1 MTEAGG
7 TIHPRVVQ
15 FLKKEIESV
24 PHLEALLLL
33 RENPER
39 AWSAEDAGRRL
50 YVEIEH
56 SRRVL
61 DDLVQRGL
69 VVAEAASGDSVY
81 RYASQDAD
89 DGLMQLVAQEYR
101 LRLVQVATLI
111 HTKPSVAIHDF
122 ARAFRLKKE

>member
-1 MTEAGG
+1 MTEAG
-7 TIHPRVVQ
+7 TIHPRVVT

-39 AWSAEDAGRRL
+39 RWTAEDAGRRL
-50 YVEIEH
+50 YVEVEH

-69 VVAEAASGDSVY
+69 VVAEDASGDSVY

-122 ARAFRLKKE
+122 ARAFKLKKE